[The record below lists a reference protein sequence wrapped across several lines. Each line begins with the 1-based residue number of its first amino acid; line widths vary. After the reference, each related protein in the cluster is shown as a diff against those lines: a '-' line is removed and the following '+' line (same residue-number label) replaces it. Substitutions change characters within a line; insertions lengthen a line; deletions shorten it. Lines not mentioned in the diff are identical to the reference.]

1 MNVVARVTLK
11 ALREH
16 GVPEV
21 PIYGRALAAACTAFP
36 PPFGRKDYGDLY
48 RSSASDSDWVALSL
62 LTAAQSEGEGAK
74 HLWDMAAC
82 TPDAEVARQ
91 IQQHAIDEAR
101 HSRGYVKLLG
111 VIFPEAADEE
121 LLTRLRSLSPGYT
134 GNSPLAPMAG
144 SPYAYPATV
153 DELIQ
158 MNIAEIRTRIYHL
171 LQRPVLLNSYCKTN
185 QRPRVRQML
194 DWLLVDETRHI
205 AYTARLIER
214 AAQTSGVEQVM
225 ELMRERVR
233 EFNEITEEEIAHKTL
248 AAA

>member
-16 GVPEV
+16 GVPEL
-21 PIYGRALAAACTAFP
+21 PIYDRALAAACTAFP

-82 TPDAEVARQ
+82 TPNAEVARQ

-101 HSRGYVKLLG
+101 HSRGYVTLLG
-111 VIFPEAADEE
+111 LIFPEAADEE
-121 LLTRLRSLSPGYT
+121 LRTRLGSLSPGYN
-134 GNSPLAPMAG
+134 GRSPLVPTAG

-171 LQRPVLLNSYCKTN
+171 LQRPVLLYSYCKTN

-214 AAQTSGVEQVM
+214 AAQTSGVEQMM

>member
-1 MNVVARVTLK
+1 MNIVARTTIR

-16 GVPEV
+16 GVPEL
-21 PIYGRALAAACTAFP
+21 PTYERALAAAFTALP
-36 PPFGRKDYGDLY
+36 PPFGRKEYGDLY
-48 RSSASDSDWVALSL
+48 RSSASDPDWVALSL
-62 LTAAQSEGEGAK
+62 LTAAQSEGEGAR

-82 TPDAEVARQ
+82 TSDGEVARQ
-91 IQQHAIDEAR
+91 MQQHAIDEAR
-101 HSRGYVKLLG
+101 HSRGYVTLLG
-111 VIFPEAADEE
+111 LIFPEAADEE
-121 LLTRLRSLSPGYT
+121 LRTRLGSLSPGYN
-134 GNSPLAPMAG
+134 GKSPLVPTAG

-171 LQRPVLLNSYCKTN
+171 LQRPVLLNSYCKPN

-214 AAQTSGVEQVM
+214 AVQASGGDQIM
-225 ELMRERVR
+225 DLMRERVKD
-233 EFNEITEEEIAHKTL
+233 FNEITEEEVARRTL

>member
-16 GVPEV
+16 GEPEL
-21 PIYGRALAAACTAFP
+21 PIYDRALAAACTAFP

-48 RSSASDSDWVALSL
+48 RGSASDSDWVALSL

-91 IQQHAIDEAR
+91 MQQHAIDEAR
-101 HSRGYVKLLG
+101 HSRGYVTLFG

-121 LLTRLRSLSPGYT
+121 LLRRLGSLSPGYT
-134 GNSPLAPMAG
+134 GNSPFVPMAG

-158 MNIAEIRTRIYHL
+158 MNIAEIGTRIYHL
-171 LQRPVLLNSYCKTN
+171 LQRPVLLHSYCKEN

-194 DWLLVDETRHI
+194 DWLLFDETRHI

-214 AAQTSGVEQVM
+214 AGQTSGVEQVM
-225 ELMRERVR
+225 ELMRARVKD
-233 EFNEITEEEIAHKTL
+233 FNEITEEEIAHRTL